1 MRKIIALASILVL
14 VLLAGCGQETEQSSQ
29 RETPPEVAAGAA
41 QDTTPAEM
49 AGPQDATAP
58 EDMVA
63 PEDTAGGDT
72 DEEDD
77 ENQDIEINTD

>member
-1 MRKIIALASILVL
+1 MRKIIALGTMLVL
-14 VLLAGCGQETEQSSQ
+14 ALLVGCSKETEQSSQ

>member
-1 MRKIIALASILVL
+1 MRKIIAMGSML
-14 VLLAGCGQETEQSSQ
+14 LLALLVGCGKETEQSSQ
-29 RETPPEVAAGAA
+29 REMSPEVAAGAA

-49 AGPQDATAP
+49 AAPQDATGP

-63 PEDTAGGDT
+63 PEDTAGVDT

-77 ENQDIEINTD
+77 ENQDVEVNTD